1 MSSSIEKVSFDKI
14 RYANCWEDA
23 DILLDGLKPASSSK
37 ILSIASAG
45 DNSFALLS
53 SNPEI
58 VVAVDISKTQL
69 HLCELKKVAIQNL
82 EREEC
87 LQFLGFWSDK
97 NRLKTYENLK
107 SQLGREAKAFFD
119 QKTSEIQNGIIHQGK
134 FEKYFQLFSQKILP
148 FIHSRKTVEKL
159 FQEKSELAQIDFY
172 KNKWNTWR
180 WRMLFKLFFSK
191 AIMGKFGR
199 DPEFLKQVEIP
210 VAEYIFRKAEAH
222 LQSQSAQQNFI
233 LHYNLTGQFGVH
245 LPYYLREEN
254 YGKIKRNLT
263 ALKLFEGYAQDVL
276 DQYDAFDYMN
286 LSNIFEYMDVETFK
300 NTGKE
305 LINGLKKGGKMAY
318 WNLMVDRQLS
328 KEFPQD
334 LALQASV
341 SDDLTQKD
349 KGFFYHQILIDQRK

>member
-1 MSSSIEKVSFDKI
+1 MSKAVEKVDFSKI

-23 DILLDGLKPASSSK
+23 DILLEGLNPKAGSK

-53 SNPEI
+53 TDPELLL
-58 VVAVDISKTQL
+58 AVDLSKSQL
-69 HLCELKKVAIQNL
+69 HLCELKKVAIKNL

-87 LQFLGFWSDK
+87 LQFLGFHSDK
-97 NRLKTYENLK
+97 KRLETYAQLQ
-107 SQLGREAKAFFD
+107 SQLSAEARSYFD
-119 QKTSEIQNGIIHQGK
+119 QLSNEIQRGIIHQGK
-134 FEKYFQLFSQKILP
+134 FEQYFQLFSQKILP
-148 FIHSRKTVEKL
+148 LIHSKKTIQKL

-172 KNKWNTWR
+172 KNKWNSWR

-210 VAEYIFRKAEAH
+210 VAEYIFRKAEVQ

-233 LHYNLTGQFGVH
+233 LNYNLTGEFGVH

-254 YGKIKRNLT
+254 YENIKRNLG
-263 ALKLFEGYAQDVL
+263 ALKLFEGYAQDAIG
-276 DQYDAFDYMN
+276 QYDKFDYMN
-286 LSNIFEYMDVETFK
+286 LSNIFEYMDVETFQ

-305 LINGLKKGGKMAY
+305 LINGLKKVGTMAY
-318 WNLMVDRQLS
+318 WNLMVTRQLS
-328 KEFPQD
+328 KEFPRD
-334 LALQASV
+334 LAIQASL
-341 SDDLTQKD
+341 SDNLTQKD
-349 KGFFYHQILIDQRK
+349 KGFFYHQILIEQRK

>member
-1 MSSSIEKVSFDKI
+1 MSKPVEKVDFSKI

-23 DILLDGLKPASSSK
+23 DILLEGLKPKPGSK

-53 SNPEI
+53 TDPEL
-58 VVAVDISKTQL
+58 VLAVDLSKVQL
-69 HLCELKKVAIQNL
+69 HLCELKKVAIKNL

-87 LQFLGFWSDK
+87 LQFLGFVSDK
-97 NRLKTYENLK
+97 KRLETYGQLK
-107 SQLGREAKAFFD
+107 SQLSTEARSYFD
-119 QKTSEIQNGIIHQGK
+119 QLSNEIQHGIIHQGK

-148 FIHSRKTVEKL
+148 LIHSKKTTEKL

-210 VAEYIFRKAEAH
+210 VAEYIFRMTESH
-222 LQSQSAQQNFI
+222 LQSQGAQQNFI

-245 LPYYLREEN
+245 LPYYLQEEH
-254 YGKIKRNLT
+254 YEKVKRNLG
-263 ALKLFEGYAQDVL
+263 ALQLFEGYAQDAISQ
-276 DQYDAFDYMN
+276 DQTFDCMN
-286 LSNIFEYMDVETFK
+286 LSNIFEYMDLETFQ
-300 NTGKE
+300 NTGKK
-305 LINGLKKGGKMAY
+305 LINGLNKEGKMAY
-318 WNLMVDRQLS
+318 WNLMVPRQLS
-328 KEFPQD
+328 KEFPEQ
-334 LALQASV
+334 LNFQSSI
-341 SDDLTQKD
+341 SDELTQKD
-349 KGFFYHQILIDQRK
+349 KGFFYHQILIEQRK

>member
-1 MSSSIEKVSFDKI
+1 MSKAVEKVDFSKI

-23 DILLDGLKPASSSK
+23 DILLEGLNPKAGSK

-53 SNPEI
+53 TDPELLL
-58 VVAVDISKTQL
+58 AVDLSKSQL
-69 HLCELKKVAIQNL
+69 HLCELKKVAIKNL

-87 LQFLGFWSDK
+87 LQFLGFHSDK
-97 NRLKTYENLK
+97 KRLETYAQLQ
-107 SQLGREAKAFFD
+107 SQLSAEARSYFD
-119 QKTSEIQNGIIHQGK
+119 QLSNEIQRGIIHQGK
-134 FEKYFQLFSQKILP
+134 FEQYFQLFSQKILP
-148 FIHSRKTVEKL
+148 LIHSKKTIQKL

-172 KNKWNTWR
+172 KNKWNSWR

-210 VAEYIFRKAEAH
+210 VAEYIFRKAEVQ

-233 LHYNLTGQFGVH
+233 LNYNLTGEFGVH
-245 LPYYLREEN
+245 LPYYLRKEN
-254 YGKIKRNLT
+254 YENIKRKLG
-263 ALKLFEGYAQDVL
+263 ALKLFEGYAQDAMG
-276 DQYDAFDYMN
+276 QYDAFDYMN
-286 LSNIFEYMDVETFK
+286 LSNIFEYMDVETFQ

-305 LINGLKKGGKMAY
+305 LINGLKKEGKIAY
-318 WNLMVDRQLS
+318 WNLMVARQLS

-334 LALQASV
+334 LVFQASL

-349 KGFFYHQILIDQRK
+349 KGFFYHQILIEQRK